1 MFMKTYELIIIGAGP
16 AGISLAAEAR
26 MSGLKAEEIVMLD
39 KAEAHSWVI
48 RSLYPDKKMVT
59 ANYKGMPAICH
70 GVMCLQDSTKHDTIN
85 YLDKAIQ
92 KTGVKVNYSE
102 EVQKIES
109 TGTEKEP
116 EFLVTTN
123 KDTYKA
129 KIVVI
134 AIGIFGKPN
143 KPDYPLPRKLKDRIH
158 FDITS
163 FRTHDEKILVVGGGD
178 SASEFAQFL
187 IEMGNEVTLS
197 YRRKEFVKM
206 NSFNL
211 NSINELVKCNRIKL
225 FLESNIMS
233 VEISENEKPLV
244 HFAEDKYGIKEF
256 DRIVYALGGSTP
268 ENFLKS
274 TGINFTGDVPD
285 VKEGGESTIPGLFV
299 GGDLL
304 AGKRGGSISHAFN
317 ASRNTMEKIC
327 KNYLHCH
334 VSDHLKYEKGVKL

>member
-1 MFMKTYELIIIGAGP
+1 MKKYKLLIIGAGP
-16 AGISLAAEAR
+16 AGISLTAEAR
-26 MSGLKAEEIVMLD
+26 LSGLKPEEIVMLD

-48 RSLYPDKKMVT
+48 RSLYPEKKLVT

-92 KTGVKVNYSE
+92 KTGVKVNYKE
-102 EVQKIES
+102 EVQKIEAL
-109 TGTEKEP
+109 GTEEEP
-116 EFLVTTN
+116 SFVVTTN
-123 KDTYKA
+123 HDIYKA
-129 KIVVI
+129 QIVVI

-143 KPDYPLPRKLKDRIH
+143 KPDYPLPRKLKNRIH

-163 FRTHDEKILVVGGGD
+163 FRTTGEKILVVGGGD
-178 SASEFAQFL
+178 SASEFTQFL
-187 IEMGNEVTLS
+187 IEMGNVVTLS
-197 YRRKEFVKM
+197 YRRQEFSKM

-211 NSINELVKCNRIKL
+211 ESLNELVKCNRITL
-225 FLESNIMS
+225 LLESNIKS
-233 VEISENEKPLV
+233 VEISENEIPLV
-244 HFAEDKYGIKEF
+244 HFNEEKHETMEF

-274 TGINFTGDVPD
+274 TGIDFVGDAPKI
-285 VKEGGESTIPGLFV
+285 KEGGETTIPGLFI

-304 AGKRGGSISHAFN
+304 AGKKGGSISHAFN
-317 ASRNTMEKIC
+317 ASRITMEKIC

-334 VSDHLKYEKGVKL
+334 VSDHFKYDKGVKL